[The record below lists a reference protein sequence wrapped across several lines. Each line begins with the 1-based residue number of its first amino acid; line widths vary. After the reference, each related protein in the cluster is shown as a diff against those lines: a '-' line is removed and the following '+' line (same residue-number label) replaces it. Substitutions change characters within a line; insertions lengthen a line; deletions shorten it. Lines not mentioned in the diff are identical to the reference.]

1 MPVFNIIER
10 VSEADLPKEI
20 VDFIAEHITSMEQLE
35 VLLLLHDHPEKDWTV
50 EAVFSQIQSSPASV
64 AQRLQ
69 EFYEKGFFAQ
79 PDLNTFRFSPKTQ
92 DLFNTVRALAATY
105 KEKRVKIIELIY
117 RKPVD
122 DVQSFA
128 DAFKLRKDKPNG

>member
-1 MPVFNIIER
+1 
-10 VSEADLPKEI
+10 
-20 VDFIAEHITSMEQLE
+20 MEQLE
-35 VLLLLHDHPEKDWTV
+35 ILLLLSSQPERDWSP
-50 EAVFSQIQSSPASV
+50 EAVFTTIQSSQASV

-69 EFYEKGFFAQ
+69 EFLEKGFLTQTDPPLVRYA
-79 PDLNTFRFSPKTQ
+79 PKNQ
-92 DLFNTVRALAATY
+92 ALAAAARALAVAY
-105 KEKRVKIIELIY
+105 KQKRVKVIELIY